1 MAEHSPIKKI
11 SHYGTFVFLDLDR
24 FHNCIDM
31 KGWSEYKPNPIS
43 GFLTEELEKY
53 VRKYRG
59 LIIWG
64 LDKHRG
70 TEEAILFFYQNSKII
85 YELFENIRQ
94 EIKRLAEK
102 LDAPTSLSIGMV
114 RGPAPSIKRIKS
126 HNKKEFKK
134 DPHILM
140 AYRALKKAK
149 KNGGNCI
156 VQF

>member
-1 MAEHSPIKKI
+1 MVERYPIKKI
-11 SHYGTFVFLDLDR
+11 SYYGTFVFLDLDR
-24 FHNCIDM
+24 FRNCIEK
-31 KGWSEYKPNPIS
+31 KGWSEFKPNSIS

-59 LIIWG
+59 LVIWG
-64 LDKHRG
+64 LNKQRG
-70 TEEAILFFYQNSKII
+70 TEEAILFFHQKSKII
-85 YELFENIRQ
+85 YELFENIRRK
-94 EIKRLAEK
+94 IKRLAEK

-114 RGPAPSIKRIKS
+114 RGAAPLIKQIKS

-134 DPHILM
+134 DPNILM

-156 VQF
+156 VQL